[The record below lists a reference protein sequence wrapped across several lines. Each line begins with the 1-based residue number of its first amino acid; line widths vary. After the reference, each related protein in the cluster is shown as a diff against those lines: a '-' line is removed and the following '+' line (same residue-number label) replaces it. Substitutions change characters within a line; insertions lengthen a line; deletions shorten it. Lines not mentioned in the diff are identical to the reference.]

1 MAKKLDKKD
10 KRESALRSATSQV
23 EEEKK

>member
-1 MAKKLDKKD
+1 MAKKLNKKD